1 MRILDPSLTDQARSP
16 DPNDPAQN
24 TPQQLPPN
32 VRDFGFIPDCSCWK
46 PGDLVL
52 FSAVDMNF
60 MQRQIVTAQERQH
73 FAPADSEWHHVAV
86 YIGERFIC
94 EARPGG
100 TRYHTV
106 DDLVVGHR
114 IRVRRGIKITYDE
127 GYRIAI
133 RAMMRL
139 NRRYDYM
146 TVIRSWAHMLLR
158 KRYLAEPTRYQPL
171 QAVHCARLFHDAYQ
185 EVTKRALVERADAV
199 VMPAE
204 LSGSSDLHNVQSHW
218 LRLDP

>member
-1 MRILDPSLTDQARSP
+1 MRILDPSRTDQARSP

-60 MQRQIVTAQERQH
+60 MQRQIVAAQERQH

-139 NRRYDYM
+139 NRRYDYV
-146 TVIRSWAHMLLR
+146 TVIRSWAQTQLGRWNLT
-158 KRYLAEPTRYQPL
+158 EPFSIHPR
-171 QAVHCARLFHDAYQ
+171 QAIHCARLLHDAYL
-185 EVTKRALVERADAV
+185 EATERPLVKGADAV
-199 VMPAE
+199 VMPAA
-204 LSGSSDLHNVQSHW
+204 LSGSSGLYDVQSHR